1 MACCCLGVI
10 HGPRSL
16 HLVHGSCWRW
26 LPKQTK
32 QATTFLCSGRVRAWK
47 LLRCRGSTQAVA
59 ARRVLIGLIGT
70 LALVRLLGDGNRQ
83 LAATA
88 STACTIILAIATA
101 YTLLT
106 LASGH
111 GV

>member
-1 MACCCLGVI
+1 MA
-10 HGPRSL
+10 P
-16 HLVHGSCWRW
+16 
-26 LPKQTK
+26 
-32 QATTFLCSGRVRAWK
+32 GRFTW
-47 LLRCRGSTQAVA
+47 CTA